1 MHVATIIPPNFG
13 EQWLLFLE
21 GTIDQSKGLIQHSST
36 CHHLD
41 VEINDIPLGNE
52 QAYISL

>member
-1 MHVATIIPPNFG
+1 MHVATIIIPNFG

-41 VEINDIPLGNE
+41 VEIDDIPLGNE
-52 QAYISL
+52 QACISL